1 MLLNN
6 VLVEQTQTVALI
18 RWHAPKEGFV
28 KINTDGACRLDQLA
42 GCGGVI
48 PGVAKVS
55 GSEALRRMLGDVMHL
70 CRNFGACLKA

>member
-28 KINTDGACRLDQLA
+28 KINTDGAFRSDQLA

-48 PGVAKVS
+48 W
-55 GSEALRRMLGDVMHL
+55 GSQ
-70 CRNFGACLKA
+70 